1 MVAGVRRVTGGAP
14 RGEPVER
21 RTDDERLEEIALTIQ
36 QFAALD
42 FAARAGVGT
51 AGDLLDAVAAGV
63 NFLGEELEA
72 AYQEIEHKVAE
83 RTAELDAISK
93 ELAHRVLH
101 DELTGLP
108 NRTLFW
114 DRLSQRMILAQRRHS
129 DFAVLFID
137 LDKFKLVNDTLGHA
151 AGDRLLRDVAWRIRG
166 ALRAG
171 DSAARMG
178 GDEFVVLLDELDTFE
193 ATLGVINRLIEALGA
208 PYEIASTR
216 STVTSSI
223 GAVMGTDGMQTA
235 EQFVAAADAAMYEA
249 KQRGP
254 GSFVFYDEIRE
265 IRPVDSLVHDGP
277 PPSFADYRSNDNSGH
292 RA

>member
-1 MVAGVRRVTGGAP
+1 MTDEAARAVPPETRR
-14 RGEPVER
+14 
-21 RTDDERLEEIALTIQ
+21 DDERLEDIALTIQ
-36 QFAALD
+36 HCAALN
-42 FAARAGVGT
+42 FAARARVGP
-51 AGDLLDAVAAGV
+51 AGDLIDAVAAGV
-63 NFLGEELEA
+63 NFLAEELEA
-72 AYQEIEHKVAE
+72 SYRETEHKVVE
-83 RTAELDAISK
+83 RTAELDTISK

-114 DRLSQRMILAQRRHS
+114 DRLAQRMMLAQRRHS
-129 DFAVLFID
+129 DFAVLFVD

-151 AGDRLLRDVAWRIRG
+151 AGDRLLKDVAWRIRG

-178 GDEFVVLLDELDTFE
+178 GDEFLILLDELDTID
-193 ATLGVINRLIEALGA
+193 ATLGVINRLSEALGA
-208 PYEIASTR
+208 PYEIAHTQPIV
-216 STVTSSI
+216 TVSI
-223 GAVMGTDGMQTA
+223 GAVMGTDGLETA

-254 GSFVFYDEIRE
+254 GSFVFYNEIRDVH
-265 IRPVDSLVHDGP
+265 PVNSLNRDTTIVAVAPTPVGELSTGDSD
-277 PPSFADYRSNDNSGH
+277 H

>member
-1 MVAGVRRVTGGAP
+1 MTLGTP
-14 RGEPVER
+14 RER
-21 RTDDERLEEIALTIQ
+21 PTEHPTDDERLEEIARTIQ

-42 FAARAGVGT
+42 FTARASVSPM
-51 AGDLLDAVAAGV
+51 GDLLDAVAAGV

-72 AYQEIEHKVAE
+72 SYRDIEEKVAE
-83 RTAELDAISK
+83 RTAELDTISK

-114 DRLSQRMILAQRRHS
+114 DRLSQRMMLAQRRHA
-129 DFAVLFID
+129 DFAVLFVD
-137 LDKFKLVNDTLGHA
+137 LDKFKLVNDTMGHA
-151 AGDRLLRDVAWRIRG
+151 AGDRLLKDVAWRIRG

-178 GDEFVVLLDELDTFE
+178 GDEFLVLLDELDSFD
-193 ATLGVINRLIEALGA
+193 ATVGIINRLIETLGA
-208 PYEIASTR
+208 PYVIAENR
-216 STVTSSI
+216 ATVTSSI
-223 GAVMGTDGMQTA
+223 GAVMGTDGLATA

-254 GSFVFYDEIRE
+254 GSFVFYGEIRTT
-265 IRPVDSLVHDGP
+265 RPPDALVRGVIDDISAPPAAGDSSTGDT
-277 PPSFADYRSNDNSGH
+277 DERE
-292 RA
+292 